1 MVIVESVKKLRE
13 YVREG
18 EYCSCPF
25 IVFVDNSIKI
35 ALFTYYASGETPIVV
50 YGYGRLLTYDGND
63 INAEERG
70 LFENESDLI
79 TINDTRMV
87 SVGQHHVV
95 YNEYYD
101 ALQDLVEHYNSDDK
115 KIFIENVSTLF
126 KKLIPDDALE
136 MYRRICPDYLTMLRI

>member
-1 MVIVESVKKLRE
+1 MVIVESVKQLMD

-18 EYCSCPF
+18 EYYSCPF

-87 SVGQHHVV
+87 SVGQHHAV
-95 YNEYYD
+95 YNE
-101 ALQDLVEHYNSDDK
+101 
-115 KIFIENVSTLF
+115 
-126 KKLIPDDALE
+126 
-136 MYRRICPDYLTMLRI
+136 

>member
-1 MVIVESVKKLRE
+1 M
-13 YVREG
+13 
-18 EYCSCPF
+18 
-25 IVFVDNSIKI
+25 
-35 ALFTYYASGETPIVV
+35 V